1 MDQDLDAVQPPTGAG
16 VADEAG
22 RSGELTIGDLARRAG
37 VSTAVLRMWE
47 SRHGFP
53 EARRLTS
60 GHRRYTEAD
69 VELVRQV
76 LRRKAAGTRL
86 EVAIA
91 EAAASTAPASPSIF
105 AELRRRHPTL
115 AVHRL
120 RKSTLIALSWAIE
133 DECCAVADH
142 PLLFG
147 AFQRGRFYEASA
159 GRWAELARVAR
170 SAVVF
175 ADAWDPGARADR
187 GPVRV
192 DLAPDAPMRR
202 EWAVVCDALDSPAC
216 LSAWELPGQAAT
228 PDRERVFET
237 VWTVDPVAVRDAAR
251 VAAAVAAGAGLA
263 EAGPLLAELAE
274 PVASRSPAPSA
285 VTALFNRVVA
295 YVDRLA

>member
-1 MDQDLDAVQPPTGAG
+1 
-16 VADEAG
+16 
-22 RSGELTIGDLARRAG
+22 
-37 VSTAVLRMWE
+37 MWE

-53 EARRLTS
+53 EARRLAS
-60 GHRRYTEAD
+60 GHRRYTEDD
-69 VELVRQV
+69 VDLVRQV
-76 LRRKAAGTRL
+76 LRRKAAGVRL

-91 EAAASTAPASPSIF
+91 ESAASAAPATPSIF

-142 PLLFG
+142 PVLFG

-159 GRWAELARVAR
+159 GRWAELSRVAR
-170 SAVVF
+170 SAMVF
-175 ADAWDPGARADR
+175 ADEWDPGARADR

-192 DLAPDAPMRR
+192 DLAADAPMRR

-216 LSAWELPGQAAT
+216 LSAWELPGQSGV
-228 PDRERVFET
+228 PDRERVFEA

-251 VAAAVAAGAGLA
+251 VAAGVAAGAGVA
-263 EAGPLLAELAE
+263 EAIPLLHDLAE
-274 PVASRSPAPSA
+274 PPASRITTPVA

-295 YVDRLA
+295 YVDRLV